1 MAEAKLE
8 VMISA
13 KDEASKKL
21 DQVGKSSEGLSKKM
35 KILGAVML
43 GTAAAGAAMLV
54 SFVKAAAK
62 EEAGI
67 VKLSVAMKNMGL
79 SYEDNRESLEA
90 WIDAIQQKTSVADDE
105 QRTAL
110 SQLIRMTGDL
120 EAAQSKLTLA
130 IDIAAGT
137 GKDLATAN
145 QLVMYAMGGNWGMV
159 ERYIPAL
166 KKVQDEEEKWMLL
179 RQMFAGQAEE
189 FGKTTAGQFAT
200 LMNNIGDLKE
210 AMGEALLPTVNKLL
224 EPIKSFVTFMK
235 EHPELTKFAAAAV
248 AIGTA
253 LMAVGGAAILASN
266 MIKVHF
272 LPTIIKMAT
281 MIWTTVIPALVAK
294 VTALLAVMAAMGPPG
309 WVMLG
314 IATALIAGLAIAGVA
329 ALPKA
334 PAAKAFP
341 PPPGGGEYGGG
352 APTPP
357 PLPPSMQYGGI
368 VPGRIGRPVPI
379 MAHGGERFLG
389 AGGGGFG
396 TLNFY
401 YQPMIGL
408 GSESEMREA
417 ADRLREYLRE
427 SERRVYTEIT

>member
-1 MAEAKLE
+1 MAEAELE

-35 KILGAVML
+35 KILGAAML
-43 GTAAAGAAMLV
+43 GASAAGAAMMV

-67 VKLSVAMKNMGL
+67 AKLSVAMKNMGL

-120 EAAQSKLTLA
+120 EQAQSKLTLA
-130 IDIAAGT
+130 LDIAAGT

-166 KKVQDEEEKWMLL
+166 KTVQDEEEKWMLL
-179 RQMFAGQAEE
+179 RKMFADQAET
-189 FGKTTAGQFAT
+189 FGETTAGQFAT

-210 AMGEALLPTVNKLL
+210 AMGEALLPTVQKLL

-235 EHPELTKFAAAAV
+235 EHPELTKFAAAAT

-253 LMAVGGAAILASN
+253 LMAVGGTAILASN

-272 LPTIIKMAT
+272 LPTIIKMAA
-281 MIWTTVIPALVAK
+281 MIWSTVIPALVAK

-357 PLPPSMQYGGI
+357 SMQYGGI

-379 MAHGGERFLG
+379 IAHGGERFLG
-389 AGGGGFG
+389 TRGGGFG